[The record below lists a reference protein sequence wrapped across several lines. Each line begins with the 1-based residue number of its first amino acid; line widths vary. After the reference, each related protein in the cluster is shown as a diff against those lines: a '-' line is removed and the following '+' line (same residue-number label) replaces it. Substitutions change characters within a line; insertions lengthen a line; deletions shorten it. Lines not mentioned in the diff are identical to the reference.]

1 MSLNVS
7 NLACFRTGRLIFS
20 NQSFVIEA
28 GEAVML
34 RGPNGA
40 GKSTLLR
47 ALAGMLPSEGSV
59 ILNGIALDK
68 DVDGVQEQI
77 AFSGH
82 LDAIKPQLTVGE
94 NLTFW
99 ARLFEGGSVDN
110 AVDQFALAEIWDR
123 PAHACSAGQKRRLG
137 LARLVVSG
145 RVLWLLDEP
154 TVSLDTETTARF
166 ADIIKAHCAGGGM
179 ALIATHIELGL
190 EGARVIALDPT
201 NMRTATP
208 SSDPFLSEAWE

>member
-7 NLACFRTGRLIFS
+7 NLACYRTGRLIFS
-20 NQSFVIEA
+20 DQSFALNE
-28 GEAVML
+28 GEVMML
-34 RGPNGA
+34 RGPNGV

-47 ALAGMLPSEGSV
+47 ALAGMLPFEGDV
-59 ILNGIALDK
+59 ILNGISLAD
-68 DVDGVQEQI
+68 DHDGMQEQI
-77 AFSGH
+77 AYAGH

-99 ARLFEGGSVDN
+99 ARLFEGGSVDD
-110 AVDQFALAEIWDR
+110 AIEQFALAEIWER

-179 ALIATHIELGL
+179 ALIATHIDLGL
-190 EGARVIALDPT
+190 TGARVITLEPNVGRISA
-201 NMRTATP
+201 P
-208 SSDPFLSEAWE
+208 SADPFLSEDWG